1 MDMNYSEFLD
11 LETGKCAFDTQEFCD
26 LLEYAKQYPEEID
39 WENMDEDYWMESE
52 TAIRDNKELMR
63 YYTVGYFGDMPSA
76 VRGIIRDM
84 NRVGLSGGTFSL
96 TEAVKMVQDNN
107 KRFYDLLD
115 RAFEEA

>member
-1 MDMNYSEFLD
+1 M
-11 LETGKCAFDTQEFCD
+11 
-26 LLEYAKQYPEEID
+26 IRV
-39 WENMDEDYWMESE
+39 DEDYIIDVDPHNYIVKRDLHKERVTVNDKTGEE
-52 TAIRDNKELMR
+52 TRSPQ